1 MQVINNIVIKVVLR
15 RNMEFIRYT
24 SKSDIQELKNHSM
37 DLKDFISNTDF
48 VKDTKEMYAFDDSVF
63 PQDWSSIYEVT
74 ITIKDVDVTI

>member
-1 MQVINNIVIKVVLR
+1 
-15 RNMEFIRYT
+15 MEFIRYT